1 MKPTLFFGILLLL
14 GLPFSNYAQD
24 NANDTSNLSPVA
36 KMLLTRTYQ
45 FTATYVQPM
54 TGRQRNVS
62 GDNYTLKVSKDLL
75 EADLPYF
82 GKSTSAPIGTAD
94 VGIKFTSKDFT
105 YESSTLTKAREQITI
120 KPKDV
125 SDVQEIYLIVYP
137 DGAADLRIN
146 SNSRQAISYLGNIS
160 AIKTVK

>member
-1 MKPTLFFGILLLL
+1 MKSKLLPGILLLL
-14 GLPFSNYAQD
+14 SLPFIDYAQD
-24 NANDTSNLSPVA
+24 NTNDTSNLSPVA
-36 KMLLTRTYQ
+36 KMLLNRTYQ

-62 GDNYTLKVSKDLL
+62 GDNYTLKVNKGLL

-94 VGIKFTSKDFT
+94 IGIKFTSKDFT
-105 YESSTLTKAREQITI
+105 YESNTLSKAREQITI

-125 SDVQEIYLIVYP
+125 SDVQEIYLIIYP